1 MSQVFLCNFLQ
12 IFLST
17 DTIIL
22 TSRPLRKCFN
32 DLLFSNFKIFL
43 RIFIH
48 LARYTNRTL
57 HKIQTRSKQF
67 LLISFKNCF
76 PSKQTI
82 EMYRG
87 CHKMNTYTFPFI
99 YIHAFSL
106 KKHFNTKN
114 LQVKFK
120 ITSNLD
126 VASIIICILDDFSVR
141 QIILN
146 T

>member
-1 MSQVFLCNFLQ
+1 MLYIKGPGATLLFGDRTFICRRYFFVISCRLFF
-12 IFLST
+12 ST

-106 KKHFNTKN
+106 KKHFNTIN
-114 LQVKFK
+114 L
-120 ITSNLD
+120 
-126 VASIIICILDDFSVR
+126 
-141 QIILN
+141 
-146 T
+146 

>member
-1 MSQVFLCNFLQ
+1 MLYIKGPGATLLFGDRTFICRRYFFVISCRFF
-12 IFLST
+12 FYGYHY
-17 DTIIL
+17 
-22 TSRPLRKCFN
+22 FN
-32 DLLFSNFKIFL
+32 PATFTKMLLFSNFKIFL

-106 KKHFNTKN
+106 KKHFNTIN
-114 LQVKFK
+114 L
-120 ITSNLD
+120 
-126 VASIIICILDDFSVR
+126 
-141 QIILN
+141 
-146 T
+146 

>member
-12 IFLST
+12 IFFFYGYHY
-17 DTIIL
+17 
-22 TSRPLRKCFN
+22 FN
-32 DLLFSNFKIFL
+32 LATFTKMFDLLSSNFKIFL

-106 KKHFNTKN
+106 KKHFNTIN